1 MAFSLSFLSISNVPL
16 VRLEMLEREA
26 AEEAR
31 KGAENP
37 V

>member
-1 MAFSLSFLSISNVPL
+1 MACSASFSMSNVPL

-31 KGAENP
+31 KGAEGAE
-37 V
+37 

>member
-1 MAFSLSFLSISNVPL
+1 MPIKSATL